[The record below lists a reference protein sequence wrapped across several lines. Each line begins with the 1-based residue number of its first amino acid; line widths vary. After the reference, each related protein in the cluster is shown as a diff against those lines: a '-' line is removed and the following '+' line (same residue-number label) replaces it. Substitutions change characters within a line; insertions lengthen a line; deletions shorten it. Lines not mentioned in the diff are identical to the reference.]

1 MEFQKIPRTTAIAGD
16 AWGRGLPADRDRRR
30 LLRAMAAAPLLLGM
44 PALEGKDFR
53 YRENGRVTQ
62 GRDMSRQF
70 PASPLAGEEGAEGE
84 TAQPFPLSAVRLLD
98 GPFLRSQSLNARYLE
113 SLNCDRLLH
122 NFRKNSGLAPKAP
135 VYGGWEAEGLCP
147 GHTLGHFLS
156 ACSMLWAS
164 TGREGMRAR
173 IDYVVGELLACQEA
187 APGSLV
193 CGFPDGDTQL
203 RNCLEGRPVVGVPW
217 YTLHKL
223 MAGLRD
229 TFVHLRNAQALALLV
244 RVADWVDEAA
254 RPVDEPRF
262 QKMLDLEHGGMS
274 EVLSDLHTLTGEV
287 RYLRLA
293 ERFCHQKLLAPLAE
307 GRDTLDGL
315 HSNTQIPKVI
325 GFARL
330 HKLTGQ
336 AHYRQAAR
344 YFWRTVVEQRSFA
357 TGGHGDNEHFFPPAE
372 VEKHLSSATTMETC
386 CTYNMLRLTRALFAA
401 QPSVAHADFYERA
414 LFNGILASQDPDSG
428 MFTYFQATRRSYPKL
443 YCTHEHS
450 FFCCTGTGMENHAK
464 HGDSIYF
471 HQRDVLY
478 VNLYMASDLRWA
490 DQGARL
496 RQTTS
501 FPERGGSRLT
511 LRLERPTKLVLKLR
525 HPGWCRQMSVRLNG
539 RKLIDSDQA
548 GRYVELA
555 RTWRDGDVL
564 DVDLPMHVHLAPLPN
579 APQLA
584 ALMYGP
590 LVLAARIAGPAM
602 APGADLVAGNV
613 SYGKTF
619 TETLEILPLRLGGAG
634 LDGAVRRGTGALAF
648 HLSGPDLGEG
658 YELLPF
664 HRIAHGYYNLYWR
677 VG

>member
-1 MEFQKIPRTTAIAGD
+1 MINMKPPTISRTRSNTGD
-16 AWGRGLPADRDRRR
+16 AWDRGLPADRLRRH
-30 LLRAMAAAPLLLGM
+30 LLRAIAAAPVLLGM
-44 PALEGKDFR
+44 PAE
-53 YRENGRVTQ
+53 
-62 GRDMSRQF
+62 
-70 PASPLAGEEGAEGE
+70 AGEGGGEGE
-84 TAQPFPLSAVRLLD
+84 TAQPVPLSDVRLLD
-98 GPFLRSQSLNARYLE
+98 GPFRKSQRLNARYLE

-122 NFRKNSGLAPKAP
+122 NFRNNAGLAPKAP
-135 VYGGWEAEGLCP
+135 VYGGWEAEWLCP

-164 TGREGMRAR
+164 TGRDGLRAR
-173 IDYVVGELLACQEA
+173 IDYVVSELHACQEA
-187 APGSLV
+187 APGGLV

-203 RNCLEGRPVVGVPW
+203 RNCLAGRPVAGVPW

-229 TFVHLRNAQALALLV
+229 AHLHRRNAQALALLV
-244 RVADWVDEAA
+244 RIADWVDEAA

-262 QKMLDLEHGGMS
+262 QKMLDLEHGGMA
-274 EVLSDLHTLTGEV
+274 EVLADLHALTGQA
-287 RYLRLA
+287 RYLHLA
-293 ERFCHQKLLAPLAE
+293 ERFSHRALLTPLAQ
-307 GRDTLDGL
+307 GRDTLDGQ

-330 HKLTGQ
+330 HGLTGQ

-372 VEKHLSSATTMETC
+372 VEKHLASASTMETC

-401 QPSVAHADFYERA
+401 QPSAAYADYHERA

-428 MFTYFQATRRSYPKL
+428 MFTYFQATRRTYPKL

-450 FFCCTGTGMENHAK
+450 FFCCTGTGMESHAK

-471 HQRDVLY
+471 HRQEVLY
-478 VNLYMASDLRWA
+478 VNQYIASDLQWT
-490 DQGARL
+490 DQGVHL
-496 RQTTS
+496 RQTTT
-501 FPERGGSRLT
+501 FPERGASRLT
-511 LRLERPTKLVLKLR
+511 LRLKQPTKLVLRLR
-525 HPGWCRQMSVRLNG
+525 HPGWCRQLSVRLNG
-539 RKLIDSDQA
+539 RKLIASDEA

-555 RTWRDGDVL
+555 RIWRDGDVL

-590 LVLAARIAGPAM
+590 LVLAARIDGPAM
-602 APGADLVAGNV
+602 ATGADLVAHNV

-619 TETLEILPLRLGGAG
+619 TEPLEILPLRLSGTG
-634 LDGAVRRGTGALAF
+634 LDGAVRRGTGALVF
-648 HLSGPDLGEG
+648 HLPGPGPGEA

-677 VG
+677 VA

>member
-1 MEFQKIPRTTAIAGD
+1 MQFQKISRTTSISGD
-16 AWGRGLPADRDRRR
+16 AWGRGLPADRLRRR
-30 LLRAMAAAPLLLGM
+30 MLQGIAAAPLLLGM
-44 PALEGKDFR
+44 PAE
-53 YRENGRVTQ
+53 
-62 GRDMSRQF
+62 
-70 PASPLAGEEGAEGE
+70 AGEEGGEGD
-84 TAQPFPLSAVRLLD
+84 TARPFPLSDVRLLD
-98 GPFLRSQSLNARYLE
+98 GPFLRAQSLNVRYLE

-122 NFRKNSGLAPKAP
+122 NYRKSAGLVPKAP
-135 VYGGWEAEGLCP
+135 VYGGWDAEGLCP

-156 ACSMLWAS
+156 ACSMVWAS
-164 TGREGMRAR
+164 TRREGMRAR
-173 IDYVVGELLACQEA
+173 IDYIVSELHACHQA
-187 APGSLV
+187 LPGGLV

-203 RNCLEGRPVVGVPW
+203 RNCLAGRAVVGVPW

-229 TFVHLRNAQALALLV
+229 ASVHRRHAEALAVLV
-244 RVADWVDEAA
+244 SIADWIDEAA
-254 RPVDEPRF
+254 RPVDDERF
-262 QKMLDLEHGGMS
+262 QKMLELEHGGMC
-274 EVLSDLHTLTGEV
+274 EVLVDVHALTGDA

-293 ERFCHQKLLAPLAE
+293 ERFGHRSLLAPLAE
-307 GRDTLDGL
+307 GRDTLDGM
-315 HSNTQIPKVI
+315 HANTQIPKVI

-330 HKLTGQ
+330 HSRTGK
-336 AHYRQAAR
+336 AHYQQAAR

-372 VEKHLSSATTMETC
+372 FEKHLASASTMETC
-386 CTYNMLRLTRALFAA
+386 GTYNMLRLTQALFAA
-401 QPSVAHADFYERA
+401 QPSAGYAEYYERA

-443 YCTHEHS
+443 YCTQEHS

-464 HGDSIYF
+464 HADSIYF

-478 VNLYMASDLRWA
+478 VNLYMASDLNWA
-490 DQGARL
+490 DQGVHL
-496 RQTTS
+496 RQTTT
-501 FPERGGSRLT
+501 FPEAGTSRFT
-511 LRLERPTKLVLKLR
+511 LRLKRPTRLALRLR
-525 HPGWCRQMSVRLNG
+525 HPGWCRQMTVRLNG
-539 RKLIDSDQA
+539 RKLVDSDQA

-564 DVDLPMHVHLAPLPN
+564 DVDLPMHVHLAPLPH

-590 LVLAARIAGPAM
+590 LVLAARIDGPAM

-619 TETLEILPLRLGGAG
+619 TEPLEILALRLGGAG
-634 LDGAVRRGTGALAF
+634 LDGALRRGTGALVF
-648 HLSGPDLGEG
+648 HLSGPGMEEG
-658 YELLPF
+658 YELQPF

>member
-1 MEFQKIPRTTAIAGD
+1 MNMKFQKISRTTSITGD
-16 AWGRGLPADRDRRR
+16 AWDLGLPADRHRRR
-30 LLRAMAAAPLLLGM
+30 LLRAVAAAPLLLGM
-44 PALEGKDFR
+44 PAEAAEG
-53 YRENGRVTQ
+53 V
-62 GRDMSRQF
+62 
-70 PASPLAGEEGAEGE
+70 AGEGDADEA
-84 TAQPFPLSAVRLLD
+84 ARPFPLSDVRLLD
-98 GPFLRSQSLNARYLE
+98 GPFLESQSLNARYLQ

-122 NFRKNSGLAPKAP
+122 NYRKNAGLAPKAP

-164 TGREGMRAR
+164 TGREGLRAR
-173 IDYVVGELLACQEA
+173 IDYVVGELHACQEA

-203 RNCLEGRPVVGVPW
+203 RNCLAGRPVVGVPW

-229 TFVHLRNAQALALLV
+229 ASVHRRNAQALAVLV
-244 RVADWVDEAA
+244 SIADWVDEAA

-274 EVLSDLHTLTGEV
+274 EVLADVHALTGEV

-293 ERFCHQKLLAPLAE
+293 ERFSHRALLAPLAE
-307 GRDTLDGL
+307 GRDALDGL
-315 HSNTQIPKVI
+315 HANTQIPKVI

-336 AHYRQAAR
+336 AHYRQAAS

-357 TGGHGDNEHFFPPAE
+357 TGGHGADEHFFPPAE
-372 VEKHLSSATTMETC
+372 VEQHLASATTMETC
-386 CTYNMLRLTRALFAA
+386 GTYNMLRLTQALFAA
-401 QPSVAHADFYERA
+401 QPTAGYADYYERA

-428 MFTYFQATRRSYPKL
+428 MFTYFQPTRRTYPKL

-471 HQRDVLY
+471 HHQNVLY
-478 VNLYMASDLRWA
+478 VNLFIASDLHWV
-490 DQGARL
+490 DQGVRL
-496 RQTTS
+496 RQTTR
-501 FPERGGSRLT
+501 FPELGASRLT
-511 LRLERPTKLVLKLR
+511 LRLERPTKLVLRLR
-525 HPGWCRQMSVRLNG
+525 HPGWCKQLSVRLNG

-555 RTWRDGDVL
+555 RTWRDGDIL
-564 DVDLPMHVHLAPLPN
+564 EIDLPMHVHLVPLPN

-590 LVLAARIAGPAM
+590 LVLAARVAGPAM
-602 APGADLVAGNV
+602 PPGADFVAGNV
-613 SYGKTF
+613 SFGKKF
-619 TETLEILPLRLGGAG
+619 KEPLEILALRLGGAG
-634 LDGAVRRGTGALAF
+634 LEGAVRRSPGALAF
-648 HLSGPDLGEG
+648 RLGGPDLGEG

-664 HRIAHGYYNLYWR
+664 HRIAHGSYNLYWR